1 MKGTPLEPPV
11 GMSATASRRL
21 VFGVTMAR
29 LPLALGFLLC
39 SYFPDGDAR
48 RAMVA
53 LCVLVEVSDVLDG
66 YLARRLGV
74 ATRLGAMADSTVDH
88 VARTTEAV
96 ALVAVGVFPPL
107 LLVVMIGRDAVVSTV
122 RQLSLRR
129 SGICG
134 GTRRSGKIKG
144 IAQGFCIVTL
154 TCYYAL
160 ASQPTPGW
168 LMVSSAVVAAALL
181 ATAVSLVDYS
191 VGYWRSARPP
201 CRPTQAPVPAP
212 GL

>member
-1 MKGTPLEPPV
+1 MKVTPLEPLA
-11 GMSATASRRL
+11 GMSATALRRL
-21 VFGVTMAR
+21 VFGVTIAR
-29 LPLALGFLLC
+29 LPLALGFFFC
-39 SYFPDGDAR
+39 SYFSNGQAR
-48 RAMVA
+48 STMVA

-74 ATRLGAMADSTVDH
+74 VTPLGAMADSTVDH

-96 ALVAVGVFPPL
+96 ALVAVGVFPAS
-107 LLVVMIGRDAVVSTV
+107 LLVVMIGRDAVVATV

-129 SGICG
+129 SGVG
-134 GTRRSGKIKG
+134 AGTRRSGKIKG

-154 TCYYAL
+154 TSYYAL
-160 ASQPTPGW
+160 ASHPTAAW
-168 LMVSSAVVAAALL
+168 LMLSSVVVTAAFL

-191 VGYWRSARPP
+191 VAYWRSARPL
-201 CRPTQAPVPAP
+201 RLETQATAP